1 HHGPVHFGVHP
12 ALGDIAV
19 GADADVK
26 KTSIRAGSERLG
38 PVVVNRGG
46 QVGDLDWR
54 TAGAGLAILIIESH
68 QCVLIG
74 DVKNVVNQSEPVGR
88 VEVFGEDGLQFIAAI
103 AVAVAQQG
111 QAVAALYIRTAF
123 GLYAA
128 GDHIFG
134 FQLGRTAAPAF
145 GNENV
150 AVGEDQCLA
159 RDIE

>member
-1 HHGPVHFGVHP
+1 
-12 ALGDIAV
+12 
-19 GADADVK
+19 
-26 KTSIRAGSERLG
+26 
-38 PVVVNRGG
+38 
-46 QVGDLDWR
+46 
-54 TAGAGLAILIIESH
+54 

-159 RDIE
+159 SDIEMGGDGGDRVALRHGRLLLAALCRLGDYHVRQLSAVRFGQCRIGAVLLHIRVGAATGNQQSR